1 MIIFLAHCSLSCI
14 SYSKNNLKNLKVAVM
29 KKQNQGYLLYVTKME
44 LLNLTNIVEE
54 RLDVNYK
61 VAGKKPSFTSAEL
74 WNMQR
79 QRRSFVQRRGIM

>member
-1 MIIFLAHCSLSCI
+1 
-14 SYSKNNLKNLKVAVM
+14 M

-61 VAGKKPSFTSAEL
+61 AAGKKPSFTSAEL

>member
-1 MIIFLAHCSLSCI
+1 
-14 SYSKNNLKNLKVAVM
+14 M
-29 KKQNQGYLLYVTKME
+29 KKQNQGYLLYITKME

-61 VAGKKPSFTSAEL
+61 SAEKKPSFTAAGL